1 MISNTQDKLS
11 KSKLALLEH
20 RFVTEIQQVT
30 GGNIPVQVSVVCM
43 RCPDKSGKLWGL
55 NTVILYR
62 HCLVRQSNLMFDNC
76 KFKFWCYC
84 LSFWILHHGILV
96 FCVHMALLTVG
107 KVAF

>member
-1 MISNTQDKLS
+1 ML
-11 KSKLALLEH
+11 
-20 RFVTEIQQVT
+20 
-30 GGNIPVQVSVVCM
+30 
-43 RCPDKSGKLWGL
+43 
-55 NTVILYR
+55 
-62 HCLVRQSNLMFDNC
+62 DNC